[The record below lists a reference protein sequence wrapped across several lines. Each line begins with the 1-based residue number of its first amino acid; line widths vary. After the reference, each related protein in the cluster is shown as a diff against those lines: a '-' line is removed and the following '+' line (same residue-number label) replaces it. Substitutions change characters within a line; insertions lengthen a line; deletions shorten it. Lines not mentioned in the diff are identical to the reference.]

1 MGNSGGKNEDTF
13 RKWRRLLATALLILL
28 SLAAAAITAAALYWN
43 SLLNRMGTG
52 PETVPSVMTEQTETV
67 IVTEQTQPPTAPEDT
82 WPVVQSDEAI
92 TNIMLIGQNHELA
105 DTMILCS
112 VNRET
117 KTLTMVS
124 FLRDLYLSIPA
135 YAGHSADRNRINTCY
150 YWGRKW
156 TGKAE
161 GGMEL
166 LALCVEQNF
175 GIPVDHSLVVDFEVF
190 TRVIDAVG
198 GVEVELT
205 EKEAK
210 YLTGSVGY
218 VGAFEPGIQTLNGTE
233 ALAYSRI
240 RKIDSDIQRTER
252 QRTVLR
258 SLAAKFRGMGLM
270 QLHGLACEVLPMIT
284 TDMSNQEL
292 TGYLWEFLPM
302 LKELEI
308 RSVTCPVDNET
319 LTGSRWDKQAQIG
332 GTLCD
337 VIECNTRR
345 NREYLTEFLGLGA
358 AEA

>member
-1 MGNSGGKNEDTF
+1 
-13 RKWRRLLATALLILL
+13 
-28 SLAAAAITAAALYWN
+28 
-43 SLLNRMGTG
+43 
-52 PETVPSVMTEQTETV
+52 
-67 IVTEQTQPPTAPEDT
+67 
-82 WPVVQSDEAI
+82 
-92 TNIMLIGQNHELA
+92 
-105 DTMILCS
+105 
-112 VNRET
+112 
-117 KTLTMVS
+117 
-124 FLRDLYLSIPA
+124 
-135 YAGHSADRNRINTCY
+135 
-150 YWGRKW
+150 
-156 TGKAE
+156 
-161 GGMEL
+161 MEL

-175 GIPVDHSLVVDFEVF
+175 GIPVDHSIVVDFEVF

-210 YLTGSVGY
+210 YLTQSVGY
-218 VGAFEPGIQTLNGTE
+218 VGEFEPGIQTLNGME

-252 QRTVLR
+252 QRAVLR

-284 TDMSNQEL
+284 TDMSNQQL
-292 TGYLWEFLPM
+292 TGYLWEFIPM
-302 LKELEI
+302 LKNLEI

-319 LTGSRWDKQAQIG
+319 LSGSRWDKQAQIG
-332 GTLCD
+332 GTSCD